1 MSGLRRDGISPR
13 LKTAFLGIC
22 MVAAGCS
29 IWVAALGDAETC
41 AEAQM
46 LHPAAT
52 MQMPKNAVFSLGLI
66 PSLRSPLM

>member
-41 AEAQM
+41 AEAPRM
-46 LHPAAT
+46 RT
-52 MQMPKNAVFSLGLI
+52 ETS
-66 PSLRSPLM
+66 RR